1 MGGNCLTKE
10 ATVEEL
16 LYIVIAVVLGVV
28 LIVDIAASA
37 LSSRISRKEEE
48 RGE

>member
-1 MGGNCLTKE
+1 MTEEN
-10 ATVEEL
+10 AVEDL
-16 LYIVIAVVLGVV
+16 LCIVIVVVWGVV
-28 LIVDIAASA
+28 AIVDIAASA